1 MIVLLASDRS
11 VRSDGGLMV
20 QKYHS
25 PGPPQAPGPPQGR
38 QYPARRQR
46 HWFAQDLSFGLDHC
60 EKTVPVVAT
69 GLLIH
74 RTLQVRVAVR
84 NAIDAGQGAAGLNEG
99 IFFRRAGT
107 CSAPESGCGVASM
120 LDG

>member
-1 MIVLLASDRS
+1 
-11 VRSDGGLMV
+11 MV

-25 PGPPQAPGPPQGR
+25 PGPPQGR
-38 QYPARRQR
+38 QYPACRQQ
-46 HWFAQDLSFGLDHC
+46 HWLAQISVLVWTI

-74 RTLQVRVAVR
+74 RTLQVRVTVR

-99 IFFRRAGT
+99 IFFRRART
-107 CSAPESGCGVASM
+107 CSAPESGCGVAWV

>member
-1 MIVLLASDRS
+1 MIVLLAPDQSIRS
-11 VRSDGGLMV
+11 AGGLMV

-25 PGPPQAPGPPQGR
+25 PGAPQGR

-46 HWFAQDLSFGLDHC
+46 HWFAQDLSFGLDRC

-74 RTLQVRVAVR
+74 RSLQVRAAGR
-84 NAIDAGQGAAGLNEG
+84 NTIDAGQGAAG
-99 IFFRRAGT
+99 
-107 CSAPESGCGVASM
+107 
-120 LDG
+120 